1 MAKIEILSYKKH
13 RFMFLDG
20 YLWMWDTP
28 QETELQQDLAK
39 MAYGD
44 VLVAGYGLGLVSKFL
59 LKNPKVKSVTTV
71 EKYKEVID
79 KMKKIEKIY
88 GKVMVADFYDLPKTP
103 KYDCIIGDIWP
114 DIDAKFLKDYVLFKK
129 KSQQLLKPKGQI
141 LAWGKEYFEF
151 LLKKKKN
158 TK

>member
-1 MAKIEILSYKKH
+1 MAKIEILSFKKH
-13 RFMFLDG
+13 RFMFLDN

-28 QETELQQDLAK
+28 QEVELQQDLAK
-39 MAYGD
+39 RAFGD

-88 GKVMVADFYDLPKTP
+88 GKVIVADFYALPKTP

-114 DIDAKFLKDYVLFKK
+114 DIDAKFLKDYVQFKK
-129 KSQQLLKPKGQI
+129 KSQSLLKPKGQI